1 MLLFSYVFYKLFS
14 FFELPCSNISTF
26 FSSFCIFFIFFIC
39 LTFLFCFYFYRE
51 LSDIRRKFNDA
62 ESYRDQIKF
71 ELLELCDTSEE
82 SKIEIL
88 KKQENIRFKELISK
102 RNEFEEKFSVLTVS
116 GIELK
121 LEIVRLKE
129 FLFSINDITR
139 ISEMKIIEKIEKIN
153 IFEIDLIKYSN
164 IAENEKIKL
173 NQILEL
179 NIENEKKKNFL
190 LDSIELLK
198 ENVKGK
204 IQNLNQIFI
213 KYNQNKF
220 CEKYSFNNFLKKSKE
235 KTKKYE
241 TKSKNILKAVRK
253 EKKNE
258 NHQNIDNEINNE
270 KKRNENDEKSKFDN
284 RMRKNKKIKNSDEDE
299 EEEKEKRESKKEEI
313 YKGRLNGEKSKEKVN
328 KIIKMEY
335 SLDSKEYSSDSAE
348 YSSKSVEDSTDLTE
362 DSTDLVDISF
372 DFLNEIELDKQDARE
387 EFSNIVGEK
396 TIKYMEENLDQYMNE
411 SR

>member
-1 MLLFSYVFYKLFS
+1 MYFINYFHSLNCLVLIFLHFSHHFS
-14 FFELPCSNISTF
+14 FI
-26 FSSFCIFFIFFIC
+26 FIFFLC

-71 ELLELCDTSEE
+71 ELLELCESSEE

-121 LEIVRLKE
+121 LEIVKLKE
-129 FLFSINDITR
+129 FLFSINDVIK

-198 ENVKGK
+198 ENVKEK
-204 IQNLNQIFI
+204 IKNLNQIFI

-220 CEKYSFNNFLKKSKE
+220 CEKYSFNNFLKKSEE

-313 YKGRLNGEKSKEKVN
+313 YKGKLNGEKRKEKAN
-328 KIIKMEY
+328 KIITMEY
-335 SLDSKEYSSDSAE
+335 SLDSAE
-348 YSSKSVEDSTDLTE
+348 YSSNSVEDSTDLTE

-372 DFLNEIELDKQDARE
+372 DFLNEIELDKQDAKE